1 MSSDEEIIAML
12 QQDES
17 RGTTLVYEKCY
28 PYFIGLARREVQR
41 AQLEDAE
48 DAFQETIMV
57 FILKFIRTG
66 RIRVENGQLIG
77 LWVPLRKFIAK
88 IGLRILV
95 RALTKPGLPP
105 PPPADAPESEV
116 LVERALKAFG
126 QLKHPCQRLVFY
138 KVALNLEANEIASI
152 LQMETREE
160 TPIKEGTIRTRLYRC
175 MEKLRNFY
183 R

>member
-1 MSSDEEIIAML
+1 MPSDEEIIAML

-28 PYFIGLARREVQR
+28 PHFVSQARRKVQR

-48 DAFQETIMV
+48 DAFQETILV

-77 LWVPLRKFIAK
+77 LWVPLRKFLAR
-88 IGLRILV
+88 IGLRILI
-95 RALTKPGLPP
+95 RALPKPGLPP
-105 PPPADAPESEV
+105 PPPADAPESEE

-126 QLKHPCQRLVFY
+126 QLKQPCKRLVFY
-138 KVALNLEANEIASI
+138 KVGLGLEAKEIASI
-152 LQMETREE
+152 LQMESQKE